1 MERCSIPISA
11 PSPCSGEAPSGQRQS
26 NLAPAAGSLA
36 RAGAGKGETAGA
48 SAGIREAGEAMSRN
62 IYLVDGKNGFG
73 HRRPCND
80 CRRDVVR
87 AGHWYMARPEI
98 WEGKLGLGW
107 DDNLCLDCLE
117 KRLGRK
123 LRAGFGDIVP

>member
-1 MERCSIPISA
+1 MSI
-11 PSPCSGEAPSGQRQS
+11 
-26 NLAPAAGSLA
+26 NL
-36 RAGAGKGETAGA
+36 
-48 SAGIREAGEAMSRN
+48 
-62 IYLVDGKNGFG
+62 YLVDRKNGFG

-87 AGHWYMARPEI
+87 LGHWYMASPKI
-98 WEGKLGLGW
+98 WKHKLGLGW

-123 LRAGFGDIVP
+123 LRTGLRDVGWSSTPCKFPLAPRLIEIWTRPQKRKKGTLARRGKAR